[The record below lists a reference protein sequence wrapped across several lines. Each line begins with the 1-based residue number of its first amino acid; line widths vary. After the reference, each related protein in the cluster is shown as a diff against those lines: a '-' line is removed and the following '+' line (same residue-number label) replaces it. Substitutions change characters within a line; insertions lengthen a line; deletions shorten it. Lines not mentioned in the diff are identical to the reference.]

1 MSAVLPMHFER
12 EEPGLAGPLVLAV
25 FVHLLLFG
33 VLFIGVRWQSRPPEP
48 VTVELWLPPAV
59 ATPEIKP
66 AIKPA
71 IKPEIK
77 PEPRVEPPPKPEPKV
92 EPPKP
97 EIVVPEKPK
106 PEKPKPAPKPK
117 PEPTPKPEPVKAE
130 PPKPR
135 DAEMQKR
142 LREDIAR
149 AQTEQK
155 LDQERELIKD
165 QLAREQAAM
174 KQSAL
179 AAYTDKIKAKIKGNI
194 ILPQDIKGNPEAIF
208 AIVQLPTGEVL
219 PPVQLQK
226 SSGHRGYDAA
236 VERAILKSS
245 PLPKPDKGELF
256 YRELTLKFKPLE

>member
-59 ATPEIKP
+59 ATREIKP
-66 AIKPA
+66 EVKPA
-71 IKPEIK
+71 IK

-92 EPPKP
+92 ALPKP
-97 EIVVPEKPK
+97 EIVVPEKPE
-106 PEKPKPAPKPK
+106 PEKPKPAPRPK
-117 PEPTPKPEPVKAE
+117 PEPRPEPVKAE

-165 QLAREQAAM
+165 QLSRDQTAM

-194 ILPQDIKGNPEAIF
+194 IMPLDIKGNPEAVF
-208 AIVQLPTGEVL
+208 DVVQLPTGEVL
-219 PPVQLQK
+219 APVRLRK

-245 PLPKPDKGELF
+245 PLPKLDKGELF
-256 YRELTLKFKPLE
+256 YRELTLTFKPLE